1 VTNGDLKS
9 CRKELTKREKIVS
22 FCQLKEK
29 ILFSAHNKKIGGEE
43 KRKKN
48 FYPTAIIR
56 AKKNDHVVAIPP
68 KR

>member
-1 VTNGDLKS
+1 MQTSCFKTEGLKQICS
-9 CRKELTKREKIVS
+9 ALSIAIKFQEWNKMSSKKKE
-22 FCQLKEK
+22 Q
-29 ILFSAHNKKIGGEE
+29 NKK
-43 KRKKN
+43 RKN